1 MEESES
7 INNNYPSYNSSNEEN
22 DGGEN
27 NINSCSIRSFI
38 SKNYSNKILE
48 NSNNLEDII
57 FKELEKNKKSY
68 LDNGIY
74 FKRKIEGSNPNT
86 KRGMNNSLFDSNL
99 NSETH
104 EKNNISRSDQLYNLN
119 KHSLYKS
126 FIQSGNI
133 LYSPNK
139 NYIPNSE
146 SEEDKENNNY
156 EENESSYINFGG
168 KNNSINIDNNIS
180 IRISN
185 PKDINNYNSSKEN
198 SNQLFNS
205 QKELISSLKNGNLPI
220 EKRFSIINNFSKL
233 NSLLC
238 IRNTI
243 SYLEKPNYQ
252 VLAYTLSNNRNRY
265 TSKNI
270 SIRSSINASQNIDYS
285 QQARIIQSWWRNIKV
300 SFDDKLNKII
310 KIQSVWRGK
319 CSRKYIFEI
328 IYLCYSC
335 QTLYDI
341 LSKIFTNK
349 ARKLFL
355 HQLFLGY
362 NKNYNIIYNAKK
374 LFNRYQYVKP
384 FFEKWKC
391 INKLMLFQAEINREN
406 YITKKK
412 INIRN
417 KNKNNEDEDEEY
429 YNANNRN
436 KIDIINED
444 DLKILYLN
452 SIYLKL
458 RMNKIRYVFDCLYY
472 YNYNYNCNLH
482 FKKESKFS
490 AINGSNECLKKYFL
504 YKWRNIVKNLETQK
518 LKEKL
523 LNYLILKFSEKTKNN
538 ILSKYLS
545 RWKLF
550 TSDKRIIK
558 PRLRSKN
565 KKKNRKNKKLKALIK
580 SSIKIKKNNYIIFI
594 RALIRKWRFLV
605 FAKKMAHN
613 KILKMYEIVQKT
625 YGKISEDIYDI
636 DKKKLEK
643 YQSLNKD
650 KEEDEKN
657 FIEHLNKIYNLKMNN
672 SFKYDYNNNKK

>member
-156 EENESSYINFGG
+156 EENENSSINFGG
-168 KNNSINIDNNIS
+168 KNNSNNIDNNIS

-391 INKLMLFQAEINREN
+391 INKLMLFQVEINREN

-417 KNKNNEDEDEEY
+417 KNKNTEDEDEEY
-429 YNANNRN
+429 YNANNGD
-436 KIDIINED
+436 KIDIINEG

-472 YNYNYNCNLH
+472 YNYNLH
-482 FKKESKFS
+482 FKKQSKLH

-523 LNYLILKFSEKTKNN
+523 LNYLILKFSEKTKIN

-550 TSDKRIIK
+550 TSDKRRK

-565 KKKNRKNKKLKALIK
+565 TKKNRKNKKLKALIK
-580 SSIKIKKNNYIIFI
+580 LSIKIKKNNYIIFI

>member
-7 INNNYPSYNSSNEEN
+7 INNNYPSYNGSNEEN

-38 SKNYSNKILE
+38 SKNYSNKIFE

-168 KNNSINIDNNIS
+168 KNNSNNIDNNIS

-384 FFEKWKC
+384 FFEKCKC

-417 KNKNNEDEDEEY
+417 KNKNTEEEDEEY
-429 YNANNRN
+429 YNANNGD
-436 KIDIINED
+436 KIDIINEG

-504 YKWRNIVKNLETQK
+504 YKWRNIVKNL
-518 LKEKL
+518 
-523 LNYLILKFSEKTKNN
+523 
-538 ILSKYLS
+538 
-545 RWKLF
+545 
-550 TSDKRIIK
+550 
-558 PRLRSKN
+558 
-565 KKKNRKNKKLKALIK
+565 
-580 SSIKIKKNNYIIFI
+580 
-594 RALIRKWRFLV
+594 
-605 FAKKMAHN
+605 
-613 KILKMYEIVQKT
+613 
-625 YGKISEDIYDI
+625 
-636 DKKKLEK
+636 
-643 YQSLNKD
+643 
-650 KEEDEKN
+650 
-657 FIEHLNKIYNLKMNN
+657 
-672 SFKYDYNNNKK
+672 

>member
-7 INNNYPSYNSSNEEN
+7 INNNYPSYNGSNEEN

-38 SKNYSNKILE
+38 SKNYSNKLFE

-168 KNNSINIDNNIS
+168 KNNSNNIGNNIS

-362 NKNYNIIYNAKK
+362 NKNYNIVYNAKK

-417 KNKNNEDEDEEY
+417 KNKNTEEEDEEY
-429 YNANNRN
+429 YNANNGD
-436 KIDIINED
+436 KIDIINEG

-523 LNYLILKFSEKTKNN
+523 LNYLILKFSEKAKNN

-580 SSIKIKKNNYIIFI
+580 LSIKTKKNNYIIFI